1 MKFGRSQER
10 ISKSSVMMMKSGR
23 SGKAGRRVRRNNGKW
38 RRCRPE
44 PRSPKT
50 PELLKRVLLR
60 QRKMIDLRNIDDVKA
75 LQSNLRAS
83 LDTPQGKEVVKW
95 LEEICGW
102 YDFSET
108 DPNMILIKHGKRGVL
123 ATIKT
128 LLKLSPEQ
136 IVALT
141 NKEN

>member
-1 MKFGRSQER
+1 
-10 ISKSSVMMMKSGR
+10 
-23 SGKAGRRVRRNNGKW
+23 
-38 RRCRPE
+38 
-44 PRSPKT
+44 
-50 PELLKRVLLR
+50 
-60 QRKMIDLRNIDDVKA
+60 MIDLRKIEDVRM

-83 LDTPQGKEVVKW
+83 LDTPQGKEVITF

-128 LLKLSPEQ
+128 LLKLSPDQ
-136 IVALT
+136 IVAISQ
-141 NKEN
+141 KEN

>member
-1 MKFGRSQER
+1 M
-10 ISKSSVMMMKSGR
+10 
-23 SGKAGRRVRRNNGKW
+23 
-38 RRCRPE
+38 
-44 PRSPKT
+44 T
-50 PELLKRVLLR
+50 
-60 QRKMIDLRNIDDVKA
+60 DLENIDEVKA

-83 LDTPQGKEVVKW
+83 LDTPQGKEVIKF

-108 DPNMILIKHGKRGVL
+108 DPNMILIKHGKRQVL

-128 LLKLSPEQ
+128 LLKLNPEQ

-141 NKEN
+141 EKE

>member
-1 MKFGRSQER
+1 
-10 ISKSSVMMMKSGR
+10 
-23 SGKAGRRVRRNNGKW
+23 
-38 RRCRPE
+38 
-44 PRSPKT
+44 
-50 PELLKRVLLR
+50 
-60 QRKMIDLRNIDDVKA
+60 MIDLRNIDDVKA